1 MESDEDVYE
10 DEGDIYKKSRREVM
24 LDDDEINDVDDGV
37 MQGFEDAYEEDE
49 D

>member
-1 MESDEDVYE
+1 MDFDEDDYE
-10 DEGDIYKKSRREVM
+10 EDGDIYRKSKREVM